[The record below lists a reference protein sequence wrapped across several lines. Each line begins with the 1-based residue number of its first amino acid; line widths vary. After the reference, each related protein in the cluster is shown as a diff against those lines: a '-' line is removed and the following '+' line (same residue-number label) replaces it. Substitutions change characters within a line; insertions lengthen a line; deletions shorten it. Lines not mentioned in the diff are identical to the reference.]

1 MTLHIACSLTGIDI
15 NLRNAAQA
23 VKPSPPVAHI
33 TFWGTSRFPIQSF
46 IMFRSELLGRSL
58 SIPLLHEYQ
67 PMLSQSPTYHHNTP
81 FCAPFPNLV
90 SNPSKLSCWMPI
102 PLPMHTC
109 CHGIH
114 IPQDSAPPS
123 PACSLCSL
131 HSMITRFKICF
142 SHSLWLT
149 GSSHAHDVFHHE
161 VYTQVLRIFW
171 HPSHKCPEQFAYHQE
186 DDTE

>member
-1 MTLHIACSLTGIDI
+1 
-15 NLRNAAQA
+15 
-23 VKPSPPVAHI
+23 
-33 TFWGTSRFPIQSF
+33 
-46 IMFRSELLGRSL
+46 MFRSELLGRSL